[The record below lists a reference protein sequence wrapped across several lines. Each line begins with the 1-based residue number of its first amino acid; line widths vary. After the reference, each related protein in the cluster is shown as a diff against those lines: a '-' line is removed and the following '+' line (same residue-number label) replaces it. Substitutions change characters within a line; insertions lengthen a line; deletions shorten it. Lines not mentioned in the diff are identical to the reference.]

1 MSCAHFCQS
10 FKAVFFLSPVCTG
23 FRGPPKK
30 DGIVAGAPMNYSE
43 RSLIIHEQLRGKI
56 GVSGKMRIENLD
68 DLSIA
73 YTPGVAAPCLAIAKD
88 KALARKLTIKHNS
101 VAVVSDGSAV
111 LGLGNIGPEAAIPVM
126 EGKAL
131 LFKQLAD
138 IDAWPVCLDT
148 QNTDEIVE
156 TVRRIAPVFGGI
168 NLEDIAAPRCFEV
181 ERRLQDLGIPVF
193 HDDQHGTAIVLLA
206 GLLNACRVTGR
217 DMRDLRVVINGA
229 GAAGNAITNILRD
242 EGPGDQ
248 VMVKDIIVCDSKG
261 AIHSGRSDLNQEK
274 LDLLRYTNF
283 ENKSGSIQDVIVG
296 ADVFIGVSKGDL
308 LGAADISRMAK
319 DCMIFALANP
329 TPEIMPE
336 EAKKGGAAIIATG
349 RSDFPNQVNN
359 ALAFPGIF
367 RGALDAGAP
376 QITDEMKLAAAFAL
390 AEMVKTPGPETIL
403 PRVLDLAV
411 SATVA
416 KAVYAAAKSG
426 EVIRPAALRT

>member
-1 MSCAHFCQS
+1 
-10 FKAVFFLSPVCTG
+10 
-23 FRGPPKK
+23 
-30 DGIVAGAPMNYSE
+30 MNYSE

-73 YTPGVAAPCLAIAKD
+73 YTPGVAAPCLAIAED
-88 KALARKLTIKHNS
+88 KSLARKLTIKHNS

-138 IDAWPVCLDT
+138 IDAWPVCLAT
-148 QNTDEIVE
+148 QDTDEIVE

-217 DMRDLRVVINGA
+217 DLRDLRVVINGA

-248 VMVKDIIVCDSKG
+248 VMVKDIIVCDTKG
-261 AIHSGRSDLNQEK
+261 AIHSGRTDLNQEK
-274 LDLLRYTNF
+274 VDLLRYTNF
-283 ENKSGSIQDVIVG
+283 ENKSGMIQDIIAG
-296 ADVFIGVSKGDL
+296 ADVFIGVSKGNL
-308 LGAADISRMAK
+308 LTAADVNRMAR

-329 TPEIMPE
+329 TPEIMPD

-367 RGALDAGAP
+367 RGALDAGAVR
-376 QITDEMKLAAAFAL
+376 ITDEMKLAAAFAL
-390 AEMVKTPGPETIL
+390 AEMVKSPGPETIL

-426 EVIRPAALRT
+426 EVIRPSLQRS